1 MKYLSSH
8 IIFAFLIFN
17 FSFALL
23 RISSCSSTSRST
35 GNQNISN
42 IYKTAQDVLH
52 PKYAVFH
59 RTNTT
64 SELHFKINSKEL
76 LYSKQ
81 AGNENF
87 SARISIQYKL
97 ISSYETKDII
107 DSATVI
113 LSDLF
118 STSPK
123 DITGKIEFNATFTN
137 GYLLQID
144 FTDLNRNITAKN
156 FIAIDKL
163 DHATRQ
169 NFIVLSAENKT
180 PLFRDNIGREE
191 KFLIRYRTPGSKVYV
206 RYYHRD
212 FPLPAP
218 PFSTSNMTPFEYR
231 ADSLFSLQ
239 LDEKDSVGL
248 NFSKPGFYHI
258 QADTNTK
265 EGITLFRFDNDFP
278 SVKKPEHLLQPLRYL
293 TSKQEYDAMSSYKN
307 LKTAVDSFWVYAGG
321 SHDRARELVKKFYN
335 RVEDSNDYFS
345 SYIEGWR
352 TDRGLIYI
360 IYGPP
365 NIVYKSSDSENWV
378 YGEENNFNSLTF
390 TFLKVI
396 NPFSDNDY
404 RLDRSQVFKTSWFN
418 SVEMWRQGRVYAEK

>member
-1 MKYLSSH
+1 MKYFFNFS
-8 IIFAFLIFN
+8 FLIFN
-17 FSFALL
+17 LYVLSVYK
-23 RISSCSSTSRST
+23 SCSSGRST
-35 GNQNISN
+35 SNQNLST

-52 PKYAVFH
+52 PKYTVFH

-87 SARISIQYKL
+87 SAHISIQYHL

-107 DSATVI
+107 DSATI
-113 LSDLF
+113 MLNDPF
-118 STSPK
+118 SNSPK
-123 DITGKIEFNATFTN
+123 DIIGKIEFNATFTN
-137 GYLLQID
+137 VYLLQID
-144 FTDLNRNITAKN
+144 FTDLNRNVTAKN
-156 FIAIDKL
+156 FIPIDKL
-163 DHATRQ
+163 NHATRQ
-169 NFIVLSAENKT
+169 NFIALSAENKT
-180 PLFRDNIGREE
+180 PLFRDNIVRKE
-191 KFLIRYRTPGSKVYV
+191 KILIRYRTPNTKVYV

-212 FPLPAP
+212 FPLPTP
-218 PFSTSNMTPFEYR
+218 PFSSSNMTPFEYR
-231 ADSLFSLQ
+231 ADSLFSFQ
-239 LDEKDSVGL
+239 LDENDSVGF
-248 NFSKPGFYHI
+248 NFSNPGFYHI

-265 EGITLFRFDNDFP
+265 EGITLFRFEDDFP
-278 SVKKPEHLLQPLRYL
+278 NVKNPEHLLQPLRYL

-321 SHDRARELVKKFYN
+321 SHDRARELVKKYYN

-360 IYGPP
+360 VYGPP

-404 RLDRSQVFKTSWFN
+404 RLNRSQVFKTSWFN
-418 SVEMWRQGRVYAEK
+418 SVEMWRQGRVYADK